1 MSTQIFVNL
10 PVKDLNVSRAFY
22 AALGYS
28 INEAFSN
35 QDAACVV
42 ISNQIYVM
50 LLTHPFMSQF
60 TKKAIADATTSTEV
74 INALSSESR
83 EAVQEMTRKAIEAGG
98 KSARPT
104 QDLGF
109 MYSEAF
115 EDPDGHIWELV
126 FMDMD
131 ALAQGA
137 MEHLGG

>member
-60 TKKAIADATTSTEV
+60 TQKAIADATTSTEV

-98 KSARPT
+98 KLARPT